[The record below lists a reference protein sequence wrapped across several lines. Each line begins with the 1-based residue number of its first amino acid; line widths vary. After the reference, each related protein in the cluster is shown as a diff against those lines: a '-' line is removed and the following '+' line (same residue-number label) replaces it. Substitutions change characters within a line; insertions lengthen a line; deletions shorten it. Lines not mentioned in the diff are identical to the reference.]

1 MQIKTEIPKASL
13 PIIYSDKQQK
23 WFSRLKTNF
32 RALSNKP
39 GTVITTPSPLRI
51 SASKALRNRQSLC
64 ECKLVGKCNSPELSP
79 ALVAS
84 LLDCFLI
91 ALKGPPER
99 PTLSAIWNKTP
110 SHSAPCMGQPP
121 ITVHWLPVLARF
133 LWCWQFFSTQS
144 CICKECQE
152 FWSLSW
158 ILGRWFY
165 VFPIFSFL
173 SFSFLF
179 SFLSFPFFSFFFS

>member
-1 MQIKTEIPKASL
+1 
-13 PIIYSDKQQK
+13 
-23 WFSRLKTNF
+23 
-32 RALSNKP
+32 
-39 GTVITTPSPLRI
+39 
-51 SASKALRNRQSLC
+51 LC

-84 LLDCFLI
+84 LLGCFLI

-179 SFLSFPFFSFFFS
+179 SFLSFPFFSFFFLKIFSLYTFQMLSWKFPNPTPALLPTHSHFLALAFPCTGAYTVCKT